1 MGKRIYLAIIWI
13 ITLICILVGCR
24 RFTNSFSWGFW
35 GFWGEEKY
43 EQVEDFDTSLKRNTK
58 DQGEKG
64 EHHYEQAFTNLI
76 ITCDTADVTIKTG
89 KEFSCKYKISSNA
102 NYSFDWKPDNEGT
115 AYITQKNTRSFNNR
129 GCSFE
134 ITIPSDVTLSSVT
147 IENAVGDTKISGV
160 HINTVSGNLDVG
172 DFEMKNAEAE
182 NVVIDSD
189 TGDVELKHVTF
200 ANLTV
205 TADVGNCSVEDIN
218 SNDYDLELSADVGEV
233 EVDGED
239 YRSSYVRDN
248 GKSQKIDITCSVGDV
263 EIN

>member
-35 GFWGEEKY
+35 GFWGEENY
-43 EQVEDFDTSLKRNTK
+43 EQVGDFDTSVKRTTK

-64 EHHYEQAFTNLI
+64 EHHYEQAFSNLVI
-76 ITCDTADVTIKTG
+76 NCDTAEITIKNG

-102 NYSFDWKPDNEGT
+102 KYSFDWKPDNEGT
-115 AYITQKNTRSFNNR
+115 AYITQTNNRSFNNK
-129 GCSFE
+129 GCSFV
-134 ITIPSDVTLSSVT
+134 ITIPSNVTLSSIM
-147 IENAVGDTKISGV
+147 IENAVGDIKIDQV
-160 HINTVSGNLDVG
+160 NVKTVSGILDVG
-172 DFEMKNAEAE
+172 EFEMKNADAE
-182 NVVIDSD
+182 NVVVDAE
-189 TGDVELKHVTF
+189 TGDVEFKHVTF

-205 TADVGNCSVEDIN
+205 SSSVGECKVKDIN
-218 SNDYDLELSADVGEV
+218 TDDYNMELSTDIGEV
-233 EVDGED
+233 QVDGEN
-239 YRSSYVRDN
+239 YRSSYVSDN